1 MLHHSG
7 ESITKIKGVFSGSLS
22 YIFNHFS
29 EKDKPFS
36 EILKEAMQ
44 NGFTEPDP
52 RDDLSGND
60 VGRKLLILAR
70 ELDLQNEMEDI
81 AIENLI
87 PGHLREGKLDTF
99 IKQITDLDPLYQG
112 IKNKQKPDHV
122 LRYVGELSGDLSK
135 DKGILQVKLVAVP
148 RSSSLG
154 QLKESDSI
162 FEIYTE
168 SYGERPIVIQGAGA
182 GAKVTA
188 RGVFGDILRLTE
200 KAI

>member
-1 MLHHSG
+1 
-7 ESITKIKGVFSGSLS
+7 
-22 YIFNHFS
+22 
-29 EKDKPFS
+29 
-36 EILKEAMQ
+36 
-44 NGFTEPDP
+44 
-52 RDDLSGND
+52 
-60 VGRKLLILAR
+60 
-70 ELDLQNEMEDI
+70 MEDI
-81 AIENLI
+81 SIENLI
-87 PGHLREGKLDTF
+87 PAYLREVNPDTF
-99 IKQITDLDPLYQG
+99 MEKIKDLDDLYRG

-122 LRYVGELSGDLSK
+122 LRYVGELSGDLSQ
-135 DKGILQVKLVAVP
+135 DKGILQVKLVSVP